1 MSIRLHFLK
10 LKKII
15 KLDLNQFLFNKMIV
29 LYFFYTGNNLLDYT
43 ILHLF
48 TLNLKYYCVFLAT
61 ITDLHQSNRKIW
73 IYLFLNNE
81 ILCVEFHHNV

>member
-1 MSIRLHFLK
+1 MSSYINKTSFFEI
-10 LKKII
+10 KKII

-48 TLNLKYYCVFLAT
+48 TMNLKYCCVFRAT
-61 ITDLHQSNRKIW
+61 ITDFHQSNRKIW
-73 IYLFLNNE
+73 IYRFLNN
-81 ILCVEFHHNV
+81 